1 MSRIGKK
8 PVPIPSGV
16 DIKVEGQVVTVKGA
30 KGTLTRTMPRG
41 ISVGVEEQTV
51 LCKPTVENK
60 DTKAMWGLARMLI
73 SNMIVGVAEGYK
85 KELEVVGVGYR
96 AETKGKALSVAVG
109 FAAPVDVP
117 EVEGITFRTDGP
129 NKIVIEGIDKEV
141 VGRVAAEVR
150 KIRPPEP
157 YNGKGIRYAGEHIVR
172 KAGKAAGK

>member
-1 MSRIGKK
+1 MSRIGKL
-8 PVPIPSGV
+8 PISIPSGV
-16 DIKVEGQVVTVKGA
+16 DVKVQGQVVTVKGS
-30 KGTLTRTMPRG
+30 KGTLSRTIPQG
-41 ISVGVEEQTV
+41 IAVAVEEQTV
-51 LCKPTVENK
+51 RCTPSVENK

-73 SNMIVGVAEGYK
+73 SNMVHGVVEGYK

-96 AETKGKALSVAVG
+96 AEAKGKALTVSVG

-117 EVEGITFRTDGP
+117 AVDGITFRTDGP

>member
-1 MSRIGKK
+1 LSRIGKK
-8 PVPIPSGV
+8 PIPIPSGV
-16 DIKVEGQVVTVKGA
+16 DVKIEGQLVTVKGP
-30 KGTLTRTMPRG
+30 KGTLSRTIPQG
-41 ISVGVEEQTV
+41 IAAEMAEQSVRCE
-51 LCKPTVENK
+51 PTVENK
-60 DTKAMWGLARMLI
+60 DSKAMWGLARMLI

-109 FAAPVDVP
+109 FAAPVEIPAVD
-117 EVEGITFRTDGP
+117 GITFSTDGP
-129 NKIVIEGIDKEV
+129 NKIMVEGIDKEV